1 MLFFDP
7 VVTGNLFFNRQYYR
21 LINELDACRANQKY
35 TQSYEKDRFIY
46 SVEQRTPLSKYN
58 KEEAKITHCQLDRFY
73 NKSG

>member
-35 TQSYEKDRFIY
+35 TQSYEKDRFI
-46 SVEQRTPLSKYN
+46 
-58 KEEAKITHCQLDRFY
+58 
-73 NKSG
+73 